1 MASILFRGGL
11 PPAILG
17 EGGVW
22 IIGFFYEVTIED
34 TKDKVE

>member
-1 MASILFRGGL
+1 MESILFRGGL

-22 IIGFFYEVTIED
+22 IIGFFYEVTTED
-34 TKDKVE
+34 ITDKVE